1 MKFNRLLIFTVF
13 LFSNVVC
20 TYTALGQ
27 ELQDTIPDNTY
38 KTRVLESAEIDLL
51 TSFYRQDGSHASVTG
66 GIGNEKL
73 IDIATNIDINIPLN
87 DDDIL
92 TIDATV
98 SAYSSASSSNLN
110 PFSGASKSGDEDDDN
125 KDNDS
130 ATFHNGSPW
139 VAASGASKADV
150 WVSPKISYSHA
161 SDDRN
166 TTYTANLSFAHEFDY
181 ISFGTGAGITKQ
193 FYEKNTTLGLNA
205 NVFFDSWKPQYP
217 IELISYIRN
226 GNLDDDSFHN
236 IPIYDASGVATDK
249 YGANTWKPFQNNLI
263 SDKNRNTYSV
273 SISFSQIINKNAQFS
288 LFSDVVY
295 QKGWLA
301 NPMQRVYFSDKENY
315 FMGNP
320 NHISNYANDQNT
332 EVFQLADDIE
342 RLPETRL
349 KIPIGI
355 RYHHYIN
362 EYVVFKTYYRYYYDD
377 WGISSHT
384 ANIEIPIKVT
394 EKYTLYP
401 SYRLYYQTAST
412 YFAPF
417 DKHVSTEEF
426 YTSDYDLATFKA
438 TQYGLGVKYTD
449 VFSEKRL
456 WVIGLKNISFNY
468 NFYQRTTD
476 LGAHFISLGAKFV
489 VD

>member
-1 MKFNRLLIFTVF
+1 MKFNRLITTTL
-13 LFSNVVC
+13 LLVC
-20 TYTALGQ
+20 TLATTRSYGQ
-27 ELQDTIPDNTY
+27 ELQDTIPENTY
-38 KTRVLESAEIDLL
+38 KTRVLESTEIDLL
-51 TSFYRQDGSHASVTG
+51 TSFYRQDGSHAAVTG

-110 PFSGASKSGDEDDDN
+110 PFTGASKSGDGEEDDN
-125 KDNDS
+125 KDNHYS
-130 ATFHNGSPW
+130 TFNNGSPW
-139 VAASGASKADV
+139 VAASGASKSDV
-150 WVSPKISYSHA
+150 WVSPKITYSHA

-166 TTYTANLSFAHEFDY
+166 TSYTANLSFAHEFDY

-193 FYEKNTTLGLNA
+193 FNEKNTTIGLNA
-205 NVFFDSWKPQYP
+205 NVFFDRWKPQSP
-217 IELISYIRN
+217 IELVSYIRN
-226 GNLDDDSFHN
+226 GNLDQEMFN
-236 IPIYDASGVATDK
+236 KIPIYDASGVATDK
-249 YGANTWKPFQNNLI
+249 TGSNTWTPLQNTLLDN
-263 SDKNRNTYSV
+263 KNRNTYSL

-288 LFSDVVY
+288 IFSDVVY

-301 NPMQRVYFSDKENY
+301 NPMQRVYFSDRDNY
-315 FMGNP
+315 YMGNP
-320 NHISNYANDQNT
+320 NHIVNYENENNT

-362 EYVVFKTYYRYYYDD
+362 EYLVLKTYYRYYYDD
-377 WGISSHT
+377 WGVASHT
-384 ANIEIPIKVT
+384 ANVEIPIKVT

-401 SYRLYYQTAST
+401 SYRLYYQTAAD
-412 YFAPF
+412 YFAPY
-417 DKHVSTEEF
+417 DKLVSTAEF
-426 YTSDYDLATFKA
+426 YTSDYDLSTFKA

-449 VFSEKRL
+449 IFAEKRL
-456 WVIGLKNISFNY
+456 WVIGLKNITFNY
-468 NFYQRTTD
+468 NYYQRTTD
-476 LGAHFISLGAKFV
+476 LGAHFISLGAKFI